1 MLILFPLGNGYSF
14 LMALLTIT
22 RIRSCNGGNRKHLVM
37 LETRLHRIHWKLINF
52 CCSSSIFLSS
62 SSVSWTC
69 SGSFVGY
76 FFDSMFLDVLS
87 SFTML
92 SSIFLCPPLNY
103 LTGRVNRTTSCLRST
118 SHLAIIL
125 LDYRGGTAIPFQ
137 DRSWLIAYRS
147 HSIGA
152 NS

>member
-1 MLILFPLGNGYSF
+1 
-14 LMALLTIT
+14 
-22 RIRSCNGGNRKHLVM
+22 
-37 LETRLHRIHWKLINF
+37 
-52 CCSSSIFLSS
+52 
-62 SSVSWTC
+62 
-69 SGSFVGY
+69 
-76 FFDSMFLDVLS
+76 MFLDVS

-92 SSIFLCPPLNY
+92 FSIFLYPPLNY

-118 SHLAIIL
+118 SHLTIIL

-152 NS
+152 VIPKVEYYIPRTHSIWPFAIIDIRMKFISLEGWLIRSMGNRFWYWIAKPSKSMLQFTSSVKCLSEDIKVSKRRMK